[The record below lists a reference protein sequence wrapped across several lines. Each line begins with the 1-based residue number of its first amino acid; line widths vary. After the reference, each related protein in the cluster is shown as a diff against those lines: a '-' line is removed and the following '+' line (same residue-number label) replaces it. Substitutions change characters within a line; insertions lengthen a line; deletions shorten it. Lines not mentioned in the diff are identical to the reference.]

1 MAKRKD
7 PPRQEADQARAV
19 IRMLRV
25 SPQKLNLLAQL
36 IRGLP
41 VGKAMDELAFS
52 RKRHA
57 VDVRK
62 ALNSAIE
69 NAQNNHKLNVDSLI
83 VEQAYVGKNLAIKR
97 IRARARNRAGRVK
110 TPFSQITLILR
121 DKSGYTVEQERDQ

>member
-1 MAKRKD
+1 MAKKES

-19 IRMLRV
+19 IRMLRI

-57 VDVRK
+57 LDVRK
-62 ALNSAIE
+62 ALNSAVQ
-69 NAQNNHKLNVDSLI
+69 NAQNNHNLNIDSLI
-83 VEQAYVGKNLAIKR
+83 VEQAFVGKNLAIKR

-121 DKSGYTVEQERDQ
+121 DRSQKDDRQED

>member
-1 MAKRKD
+1 MAKKES

-19 IRMLRV
+19 IRMLRI

-57 VDVRK
+57 LDVRK
-62 ALNSAIE
+62 ALNSAVQ
-69 NAQNNHKLNVDSLI
+69 NAQNNHNLNIDSLI

-121 DKSGYTVEQERDQ
+121 DRSQRDDRQEDQ

>member
-1 MAKRKD
+1 MAKKKS

-19 IRMLRV
+19 IRMLRI

-57 VDVRK
+57 LDVRK
-62 ALNSAIE
+62 ALNSAVE
-69 NAQNNHKLNVDSLI
+69 NAQNNHNLDIDSLI
-83 VEQAYVGKNLAIKR
+83 VEQAFVGKNLAIKR

-121 DKSGYTVEQERDQ
+121 DRSQKDDRQEDQ

>member
-1 MAKRKD
+1 MAKKEKRR
-7 PPRQEADQARAV
+7 RQAPDQARAV
-19 IRMLRV
+19 IRMLRI

-62 ALNSAIE
+62 ALNSAIQ
-69 NAQNNHKLNVDSLI
+69 NAQNNHKLDVDSLV
-83 VEQAYVGKNLAIKR
+83 VEQAFVGKNLAIKR

-110 TPFSQITLILR
+110 TPFSQITLVLR
-121 DKSGYTVEQERDQ
+121 DMTEYAATQEDQ

>member
-1 MAKRKD
+1 MAKKER
-7 PPRQEADQARAV
+7 RRREAPDQAKAV
-19 IRMLRV
+19 IRMLRI

-62 ALNSAIE
+62 ALNSAIQ
-69 NAQNNHKLNVDSLI
+69 NAQNNHKLDVDSLV
-83 VEQAYVGKNLAIKR
+83 VEQAFVGKNLAIKR

-110 TPFSQITLILR
+110 TPFSQITLVLR
-121 DKSGYTVEQERDQ
+121 DMSENTVSSEGQ

>member
-1 MAKRKD
+1 MAKKEKR
-7 PPRQEADQARAV
+7 RQQAPGQARAV
-19 IRMLRV
+19 IRMLRI

-62 ALNSAIE
+62 ALNSAIQ
-69 NAQNNHKLNVDSLI
+69 NAQNNHKLDVDSLV
-83 VEQAYVGKNLAIKR
+83 VEQAFVGKNLAIKR

-110 TPFSQITLILR
+110 TPFSQITLVLR
-121 DKSGYTVEQERDQ
+121 DISEYAAKQEDQ

>member
-1 MAKRKD
+1 MAKKKS

-19 IRMLRV
+19 IRMLRI

-57 VDVRK
+57 LDVRK
-62 ALNSAIE
+62 ALNSAVQ
-69 NAQNNHKLNVDSLI
+69 NAQNNHNLNIDSLI
-83 VEQAYVGKNLAIKR
+83 VEQAFVGKNLAIKR

-121 DKSGYTVEQERDQ
+121 DRSQKDDRQEDQ

>member
-1 MAKRKD
+1 MAKKEKRR
-7 PPRQEADQARAV
+7 RQAPDQARAV
-19 IRMLRV
+19 IRMLRI

-62 ALNSAIE
+62 ALNSAIQ
-69 NAQNNHKLNVDSLI
+69 NAQNNHKLDVDSLV
-83 VEQAYVGKNLAIKR
+83 VEQAFVGKNLAIKR

-110 TPFSQITLILR
+110 TPFSQITLVLR
-121 DKSGYTVEQERDQ
+121 DISEYAAKQEDQ